1 MDVGVRDGGGNTPHS
16 SGPEPQPPQSRARR
30 HRARCGVDCGG
41 GGWARDPQRPEY
53 RCRRWWERQPQ
64 QANRE
69 RTPRPQ
75 HSVPSQ
81 VTPDAGPG
89 SRRATTGLFPTLR
102 TSGQGATNCA
112 FPRGRPLHTYRR
124 ARRVSE
130 VPGSAAGG
138 LGAPRALPAL
148 ILWAQAL
155 LAEPSQC
162 FISCQ
167 STGNSLPPQQAW
179 EHTTPC

>member
-1 MDVGVRDGGGNTPHS
+1 MEVETRPTAQGLSHSLLRAGQGDTEPAAAWTVEAAGGPATLS
-16 SGPEPQPPQSRARR
+16 AQSTGA
-30 HRARCGVDCGG
+30 GG
-41 GGWARDPQRPEY
+41 GGSGSLS
-53 RCRRWWERQPQ
+53 RRIESGP
-64 QANRE
+64 
-69 RTPRPQ
+69 PRPR

-81 VTPDAGPG
+81 VIPDPGPG
-89 SRRATTGLFPTLR
+89 SRRATMGLFPTLR
-102 TSGQGATNCA
+102 TSGQGATDCA

-130 VPGSAAGG
+130 VPGSAEGG
-138 LGAPRALPAL
+138 LDAPRALPAL